1 MLLMQTPFLIADI
14 IIAVLLIGAILLQ
27 AQGSGL
33 GSTWAGGGESF
44 HTRRGVEKIV
54 FRATIVLI
62 VLFLVVS
69 LAAVALR

>member
-1 MLLMQTPFLIADI
+1 MQTPFLIADI

-62 VLFLVVS
+62 FLFLVVS

>member
-1 MLLMQTPFLIADI
+1 MQTPFLIADI
-14 IIAVLLIGAILLQ
+14 IIVVLLIGAILLQ

-62 VLFLVVS
+62 FLFLVVS